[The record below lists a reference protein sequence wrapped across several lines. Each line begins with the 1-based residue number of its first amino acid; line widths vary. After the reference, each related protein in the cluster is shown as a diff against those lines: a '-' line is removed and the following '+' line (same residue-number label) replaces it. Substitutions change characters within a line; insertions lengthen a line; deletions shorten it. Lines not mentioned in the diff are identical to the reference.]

1 MSQRATMFL
10 ATMMASIACTA
21 GAAHAEGRLF
31 DEVRVSVLEHDTNW
45 VGNRKEEGYDIGAEF
60 ISTPLFDSPVN
71 PRFVAG
77 LQVNTEGYTN
87 QIYAGLLAQRD
98 LFSGVFNDGDA
109 IFLEGTVGIAY
120 HDGKLDV
127 VGTPEEAE
135 WKSHGSDL
143 VFRTGFG
150 VGYRFNERYSLSFGL
165 HHISNADIVEPNEG
179 SNDIGFR
186 LGMRL

>member
-1 MSQRATMFL
+1 MSQRAAFL
-10 ATMMASIACTA
+10 FAAFASVACAGTA
-21 GAAHAEGRLF
+21 QAEDFRLAE
-31 DEVRVSVLEHDTNW
+31 EVRVSFTEHDTNW
-45 VGNRKEEGYDIGAEF
+45 VGNRKEEGYDFGAEI
-60 ISTPLFDSPVN
+60 ISSPLLDNPVN
-71 PRFVAG
+71 PRLVLG
-77 LQVNTEGYTN
+77 VQVNTEGYTN
-87 QIYAGLLAQRD
+87 QLYAGLLAQRD
-98 LFSGVFNDGDA
+98 IFSGVFNDGDA

-135 WKSHGSDL
+135 WKSHGSEL

-150 VGYRFNERYSLSFGL
+150 VGYRFNERTSLSFGL

-186 LGMRL
+186 LGWKL